1 MFVKETHCLSRS
13 CLEHIGHRQTQTKQ
27 INGKTGWQKKL
38 CKVIMLTG
46 FKVTL
51 ISKVIWMLSWT
62 V

>member
-1 MFVKETHCLSRS
+1 MSRAHRSQTDTNKVDKWKNRMAKE
-13 CLEHIGHRQTQTKQ
+13 IM
-27 INGKTGWQKKL
+27 